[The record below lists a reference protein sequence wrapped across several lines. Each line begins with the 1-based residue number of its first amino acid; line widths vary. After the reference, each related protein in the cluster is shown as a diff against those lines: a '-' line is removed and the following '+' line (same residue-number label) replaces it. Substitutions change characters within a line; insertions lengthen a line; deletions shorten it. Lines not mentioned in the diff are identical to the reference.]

1 MDILTLS
8 ELQFR
13 FLQMGMRICFYRII
27 IKINFTYIYLT
38 IKITSQRLIFFPSC
52 LKSWTLKHLQLFSQF
67 RLWNHCILMAQRSTI
82 QCYGSLFLFL
92 WLFILPF
99 DQMLIELS
107 LVQMWICGLVII
119 CMMALTQY
127 LEIQRQQIFPD
138 SVTSEMFF
146 NFSLDIKICIYE
158 MGLKI

>member
-1 MDILTLS
+1 
-8 ELQFR
+8 
-13 FLQMGMRICFYRII
+13 
-27 IKINFTYIYLT
+27 
-38 IKITSQRLIFFPSC
+38 
-52 LKSWTLKHLQLFSQF
+52 
-67 RLWNHCILMAQRSTI
+67 
-82 QCYGSLFLFL
+82 
-92 WLFILPF
+92 
-99 DQMLIELS
+99 MLIELS

-119 CMMALTQY
+119 CMMALTHY